1 MSLRNEVKSENNT
14 PFTIEICC
22 VYNNVAITSWLL
34 ARRTEM
40 LKQYTIQHTNM
51 SRVYNAAN
59 TSRISA
65 NDIVLQAHVRAHLRS
80 QYRAQG
86 QSIAEETI
94 AQTFILVLLR
104 RHYCK
109 PRANIE
115 DRKRP
120 PVLFMKL

>member
-1 MSLRNEVKSENNT
+1 MSLEDEMKSENNT
-14 PFTIEICC
+14 PFTTEIFC
-22 VYNNVAITSWLL
+22 VYNNVANTSRLL
-34 ARRTEM
+34 ARRTEK

-51 SRVYNAAN
+51 PRVYNAAN
-59 TSRISA
+59 TSKISA
-65 NDIVLQAHVRAHLRS
+65 NDIVLQAHIIAHLRS
-80 QYRAQG
+80 QYRGQG
-86 QSIAEETI
+86 QSIAKETI
-94 AQTFILVLLR
+94 AQAFILVHLR

>member
-1 MSLRNEVKSENNT
+1 MSLRDEVKSENNT

-22 VYNNVAITSWLL
+22 VYNDVANTSRLL
-34 ARRTEM
+34 ARRTEK

-51 SRVYNAAN
+51 PRVYNAAN

-80 QYRAQG
+80 LYRGQG

-94 AQTFILVLLR
+94 AQAFILVLPR

-109 PRANIE
+109 PYANIA
-115 DRKRP
+115 DKKRP